1 MRGEWIA
8 VLFLVLSIPAVA
20 LSSRYLRQV
29 RHHGFFR
36 FFAFESILLLV
47 LVNLDSWLAA
57 PFSPLHLVSWIL
69 LAASGLLVVH
79 GFRILRTAGKPA
91 GAIESTT
98 QLVTAGAYRFIRH
111 PLYASLL
118 FLGWGAYLKDP
129 TWLGTALVGVAT
141 ASLFATARVEE
152 AECLAKFGGAYAEY
166 MRRTRRFVPF
176 VF

>member
-8 VLFLVLSIPAVA
+8 ALFLALSIPAVA
-20 LSSRYLRQV
+20 FSWPHLRQP

-47 LVNLDSWLAA
+47 LVNLSAWFAA
-57 PFSPLHLVSWIL
+57 PFAPIHLVSWIL
-69 LAASGLLVVH
+69 LVASGFLVVH
-79 GFRILRTAGKPA
+79 AFHLLRTAGRPS
-91 GAIESTT
+91 GPIERTT
-98 QLVTAGAYRFIRH
+98 VLVTAGAYRFIRH

-141 ASLFATARVEE
+141 ASLVATARVEE
-152 AECLAKFGGAYAEY
+152 AECLAKFGRAYAEY
-166 MRRTRRFVPF
+166 MQRTRRFVPYLF
-176 VF
+176 